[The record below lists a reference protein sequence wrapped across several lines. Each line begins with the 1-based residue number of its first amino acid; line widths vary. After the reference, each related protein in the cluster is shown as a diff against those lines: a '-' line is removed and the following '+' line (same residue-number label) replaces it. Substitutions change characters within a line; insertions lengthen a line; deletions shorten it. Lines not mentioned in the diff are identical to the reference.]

1 MQRALLKKVKFL
13 KDYIISHSPAVIA
26 LSGGTDSLVLTYC
39 AHSLNQDNVYAVTVE
54 SEFFIS
60 EEKNTVLEFIKA
72 YGIRHRFIKV
82 SILNEKSIISNPRN
96 RCYFCKNVVF
106 QTISAFA
113 SKQGISHIYDGTN
126 IDDLGE
132 DRPGLKALEELGVL
146 SPYVATEISKS
157 EIYGIAKLYGIDKFI
172 RPSNTCLA
180 TRVSTGIEITG
191 DILNMISRAESF
203 LHSIG
208 FRVVRVRYHDP
219 LTARIEFGNE
229 DIRSLLH
236 QELLS
241 KIIPTL
247 KSIGFKRIAVDL
259 EGYKKEG
266 ICESPL

>member
-1 MQRALLKKVKFL
+1 MKRELLKKVELL

-60 EEKNTVLEFIKA
+60 EEKKTVLEFIKT
-72 YGIRHRFIKV
+72 YGVRHRFIKV
-82 SILNEKSIISNPRN
+82 SILNEKSIRSNPRN
-96 RCYFCKNVVF
+96 RCYFCKNMVF
-106 QTISAFA
+106 QTINVFA

-146 SPYVATEISKS
+146 SPYVATGISKS
-157 EIYGIAKLYGIDKFI
+157 EIYGMAKIYGIKKFI

-180 TRVSTGIEITG
+180 TRVSAGLEITG
-191 DILNMISRAESF
+191 DILDMISRAESF

-219 LTARIEFGNE
+219 LTARIEFEKE
-229 DIRSLLH
+229 DIGKLFH
-236 QELLS
+236 QQLFL
-241 KIIPTL
+241 KITPTL
-247 KSIGFKRIAVDL
+247 KSIGFRRIAVDL

-266 ICESPL
+266 ICKSPL